1 MRSNTLIFT
10 LLLLA
15 LALSCKEKASESG
28 NPQQDSEDAGIIT
41 LSPQQF
47 EANNMAVSTPE
58 EMRFPEVIRVSGMID
73 VPPENRVVISAVYGG
88 FVKKT
93 SLLVGDK
100 VRKGQVVA
108 VLENPEF
115 LTLQQEY
122 MEVRETLPYLKS
134 EFERQQTLFE
144 EQISSEKGFL
154 QAKSAYRSASARK
167 SGLEKQLSLLGIR
180 PDELEPDALRSEI
193 ALYAP
198 ISGKVTQVNISMGS
212 YVSRASEMLEIINPE
227 HLHLELS
234 VFEQDIGKVRE
245 GQPIRFRIPEVSD
258 TQYEGAVYLVGSSID
273 VGRTV
278 KVHGHLN
285 EEHKASLLVGMFV
298 QAEIQ
303 VGTDED
309 PEAESPL
316 FLALPEEAIIAQDE
330 ERFIFVQEG
339 TSDAGLRFRKVM
351 VKTGPTAQG
360 MTALTDAGSLSSSD
374 KVLVNGAFLISG
386 MEP

>member
-1 MRSNTLIFT
+1 MRSHTLIIT
-10 LLLLA
+10 LLLFA
-15 LALSCKEKASESG
+15 LALSCKEQAPEAG
-28 NPQQDSEDAGIIT
+28 TQPQDGKDTGIIT
-41 LSPQQF
+41 LSRQQF
-47 EANNMAVSTPE
+47 EANDMAVNVPS
-58 EMRFPEVIRVSGMID
+58 EMRFPDVIRVSGMID

-88 FVKKT
+88 FVKRT
-93 SLLVGDK
+93 PLLVGDE

-115 LTLQQEY
+115 LTIQQEY

-144 EQISSEKGFL
+144 EQITSEKGFL
-154 QAKSAYRSASARK
+154 QAQSAYRSASARK
-167 SGLEKQLSLLGIR
+167 SGLEKQLTLLGIR

-198 ISGKVTQVNISMGS
+198 ISGKVTQVNISTGS
-212 YVSRASEMLEIINPE
+212 YVSRASEMLEIINPD

-273 VGRTV
+273 ASRTV

-298 QAEIQ
+298 QADIL
-303 VGTDED
+303 VGADEN

-316 FLALPEEAIIAQDE
+316 FLALPEEAIVSQGE
-330 ERFIFVQEG
+330 GHFIFVQEG

-351 VKTGPTAQG
+351 VKTGPTALG
-360 MTALTDAGSLSSSD
+360 LTALTEAGNLSNSD
-374 KVLVNGAFLISG
+374 LVLVKGAFLISD

>member
-1 MRSNTLIFT
+1 MRSDTLIIT
-10 LLLLA
+10 MLLLA
-15 LALSCKEKASESG
+15 LALSCKEQATDVGTE
-28 NPQQDSEDAGIIT
+28 QQITEDVGIVT
-41 LSPQQF
+41 LSREQF
-47 EANNMAVSTPE
+47 EANDMAVSAPA

-93 SLLVGDK
+93 PLLVGDK

-115 LTLQQEY
+115 LTVQQEY
-122 MEVRETLPYLKS
+122 MEVREALPYLKS

-144 EQISSEKGFL
+144 EQISSEKSFL
-154 QAKSAYRSASARK
+154 QAQSAYRSTSARK
-167 SGLEKQLSLLGIR
+167 SGLEKQLTLLGIR

-198 ISGKVTQVNISMGS
+198 ISGKVTQVNISTGS
-212 YVSRASEMLEIINPE
+212 YVSRASEMLEIINPD

-258 TQYEGAVYLVGSSID
+258 TEYEGAVYLVGSSIEAN
-273 VGRTV
+273 RTV

-285 EEHKASLLVGMFV
+285 EEHTTTFLVGMFV
-298 QAEIQ
+298 QADIL
-303 VGTDED
+303 VGANENS
-309 PEAESPL
+309 EVASPM
-316 FLALPEEAIIAQDE
+316 FLALPEEAIVSQE
-330 ERFIFVQEG
+330 EGHFIFVQEG
-339 TSDAGLRFRKVM
+339 SSEAGVRFRKVK
-351 VKTGPTAQG
+351 VTPGPTALG
-360 MTALTDAGSLSSSD
+360 MTALTEAGNLSNSD
-374 KVLVNGAFLISG
+374 LVLVKGAFLISD

>member
-10 LLLLA
+10 LLILA
-15 LALSCKEKASESG
+15 LSLSCKEKASE
-28 NPQQDSEDAGIIT
+28 PVTQQQDREDAGIIT
-41 LSPQQF
+41 LSRQQF
-47 EANNMAVSTPE
+47 VANDMAVITPA

-154 QAKSAYRSASARK
+154 QAQSAYRSASARK

-212 YVSRASEMLEIINPE
+212 YVSRASEMLEIINPD

-245 GQPIRFRIPEVSD
+245 GQPIRFRVPEVSD

-273 VGRTV
+273 ANRTV
-278 KVHGHLN
+278 QVHGHLN
-285 EEHKASLLVGMFV
+285 EEHKAPLLVGMFV
-298 QAEIQ
+298 QAEIL
-303 VGTDED
+303 VGSDGN
-309 PEAESPL
+309 PEAGSPL
-316 FLALPEEAIIAQDE
+316 FLALPEEAIVVQDE
-330 ERFIFVQEG
+330 DHFIFVQQG
-339 TSDAGLRFRKVM
+339 TSDASMQFRKVR
-351 VKTGPTAQG
+351 VKTGPTAHGQ
-360 MTALTDAGSLSSSD
+360 TALIDAGNLSSTD
-374 KVLVNGAFLISG
+374 LVLVNGAFLISG

>member
-1 MRSNTLIFT
+1 MRSYTAIIT
-10 LLLLA
+10 LLLFA
-15 LALSCKEKASESG
+15 LALSCKEQASEAG
-28 NPQQDSEDAGIIT
+28 TQQQDRKDTGIIT
-41 LSPQQF
+41 LSRQQF
-47 EANNMAVSTPE
+47 EANDMAFGVPS

-73 VPPENRVVISAVYGG
+73 VPPENRVIISAVYGG

-93 SLLVGDK
+93 SLLVGDE

-108 VLENPEF
+108 ILENPEF

-154 QAKSAYRSASARK
+154 QAQSAYRSASARK
-167 SGLEKQLSLLGIR
+167 SGLEKQLALLGIR
-180 PDELEPDALRSEI
+180 PGELEPDALRSEI

-234 VFEQDIGKVRE
+234 VFEQDIGKVRK
-245 GQPIRFRIPEVSD
+245 GQPIKFRIPEVSD
-258 TQYEGAVYLVGSSID
+258 TQYEGTVYLVGSSID
-273 VGRTV
+273 ANRTV
-278 KVHGHLN
+278 QVHGHLN
-285 EEHKASLLVGMFV
+285 EEHKATLLVGMFV

-303 VGTDED
+303 VGGDQNTGES
-309 PEAESPL
+309 SPL
-316 FLALPEEAIIAQDE
+316 LLALPEEAIISQDE
-330 ERFIFVQEG
+330 DRFVFVRDG
-339 TSDAGLRFRKVM
+339 TSDTGFRFRKVM
-351 VKTGPTAQG
+351 VQTGPSAQG
-360 MTALTDAGSLSSSD
+360 MTALIDAGNLGSTDS
-374 KVLVNGAFLISG
+374 VLVKGAFLISG
-386 MEP
+386 MKH